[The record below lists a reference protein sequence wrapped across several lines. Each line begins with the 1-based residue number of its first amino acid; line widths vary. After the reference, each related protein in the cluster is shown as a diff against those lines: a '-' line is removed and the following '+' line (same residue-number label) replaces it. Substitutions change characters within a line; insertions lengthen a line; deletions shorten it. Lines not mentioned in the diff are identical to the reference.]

1 MKLLTDEMLATERQA
16 PSGTD
21 SCDNTRAKCP
31 LFCDKTLWYKLIMLR
46 GIPSGVPNL
55 WVLQVLSCLFL
66 EGSCWRNVIELVRKK
81 CIMWGFYNFVLACIY
96 SYPSGMQ
103 VAGWTRLLHDP
114 KLSMLRSVV
123 LNWSCLGVG
132 GFLYEVHT
140 GSAIKSWCSLC
151 WWGPCFGSELGQVVN
166 LCPPFSQCHPTVQ
179 SHGRHITHTQTL
191 AWVTYLYFFTILG
204 IFFFLDLN
212 LLTIYCG
219 SSGTV
224 SFLLLISWGYFSVP
238 TLFYWWCFVCF
249 HLPSPPVPAV
259 SRGTL
264 CLFLEH
270 IQLLSPTVFSI
281 DINCISNMHNSA

>member
-204 IFFFLDLN
+204 IFFFSGSKSFDNILWQFWDCV
-212 LLTIYCG
+212 LLTVNQLG
-219 SSGTV
+219 
-224 SFLLLISWGYFSVP
+224 LLLCAHIILLMV
-238 TLFYWWCFVCF
+238 
-249 HLPSPPVPAV
+249 
-259 SRGTL
+259 L
-264 CLFLEH
+264 CLFPPSKPACARRQPGH
-270 IQLLSPTVFSI
+270 FVSLSWA
-281 DINCISNMHNSA
+281 HSAAKSHCLQHWHKLHK

>member
-1 MKLLTDEMLATERQA
+1 
-16 PSGTD
+16 
-21 SCDNTRAKCP
+21 
-31 LFCDKTLWYKLIMLR
+31 MLR
-46 GIPSGVPNL
+46 GGWVPIWGTYRLCNK
-55 WVLQVLSCLFL
+55 VLVLPL
-66 EGSCWRNVIELVRKK
+66 LVR
-81 CIMWGFYNFVLACIY
+81 A
-96 SYPSGMQ
+96 
-103 VAGWTRLLHDP
+103 LLW
-114 KLSMLRSVV
+114 K
-123 LNWSCLGVG
+123 W
-132 GFLYEVHT
+132 T
-140 GSAIKSWCSLC
+140 GSGGESVSTLFTVPPHCAEPWETHHTHANPGMSHIFIFLHN
-151 WWGPCFGSELGQVVN
+151 LGN
-166 LCPPFSQCHPTVQ
+166 F
-179 SHGRHITHTQTL
+179 
-191 AWVTYLYFFTILG
+191 
-204 IFFFLDLN
+204 FFFLDLN